1 MQLQSSWKREQL
13 YRPDFSSRSAEPNP
27 VMILLLGRIVFFFRF
42 LLTFCDHKFLSKNAA
57 NFFLKPQGAGVAGHV
72 FSLANGTQA
81 TGMLLLQVGEFH
93 DVSRLRRKAMK
104 KNNNFEK
111 PKRKPE

>member
-1 MQLQSSWKREQL
+1 ML
-13 YRPDFSSRSAEPNP
+13 PA
-27 VMILLLGRIVFFFRF
+27 
-42 LLTFCDHKFLSKNAA
+42 
-57 NFFLKPQGAGVAGHV
+57 FFLKPQGAGVAGHV

-111 PKRKPE
+111 PMIFSRENRND